1 MCYANDLF
9 ETFCCL
15 LYEINKLFNRI
26 ISKYK
31 LRCIPHQWHR
41 TDISFILAHVSQICC
56 ATQRVGTW
64 IYTFS
69 VFSRLVLSHFEIV
82 KHECDL
88 FCIYNLLF
96 GLILA
101 LMCNFFLYRRTTRT
115 FPRILGNDF
124 TSNMKQKWF
133 EDRSNRQV
141 LQYAVLHSCLDF
153 DFMNRPQL
161 LQIFTFANAYRRLFV
176 VSAQWRSKHEVS

>member
-1 MCYANDLF
+1 
-9 ETFCCL
+9 
-15 LYEINKLFNRI
+15 
-26 ISKYK
+26 
-31 LRCIPHQWHR
+31 
-41 TDISFILAHVSQICC
+41 
-56 ATQRVGTW
+56 
-64 IYTFS
+64 
-69 VFSRLVLSHFEIV
+69 
-82 KHECDL
+82 
-88 FCIYNLLF
+88 
-96 GLILA
+96 
-101 LMCNFFLYRRTTRT
+101 MCNFFLYRRTTRT

-141 LQYAVLHSCLDF
+141 LQYAVLHLCLDF